1 MKHTTIF
8 LLILSFAMM
17 TGCNGDNNDNNMKND
32 TNKTN
37 DSNKTNDYPEI
48 EEQYKIITVPM
59 IKREDLE

>member
-37 DSNKTNDYPEI
+37 DYPEI

>member
-17 TGCNGDNNDNNMKND
+17 TGCNGDNND

-37 DSNKTNDYPEI
+37 DSNKTNNYPEI

>member
-1 MKHTTIF
+1 MKHRTIF

-37 DSNKTNDYPEI
+37 DYPEI

>member
-37 DSNKTNDYPEI
+37 DYLEI

>member
-37 DSNKTNDYPEI
+37 NYPEI